1 MTTAARDT
9 TYASSMTRED
19 ADSAG
24 RTLIRWSAVF
34 AGTLLGL
41 ATLALLS
48 SLWLAL
54 ARASNIEVVQTN
66 IEWFVGGSAVFCLF
80 LAGLL
85 AGYLSGVRG
94 GGTGFLHGATIWG
107 LLLFATLSL
116 GIPAILNLFNV
127 NQIATN
133 VQTATTTPA
142 DPVVYGAL
150 WGTFWTLLGGFIAA
164 GLGGAIG
171 GAMTRDADRSV
182 RVDDQRTT
190 MRAPIVT
197 TDDDARR
204 TTRAPVV
211 VTDDDD
217 VRTVS

>member
-1 MTTAARDT
+1 MTVAGRDRR
-9 TYASSMTRED
+9 YSMMRSEGD
-19 ADSAG
+19 NAG

-54 ARASNIEVVQTN
+54 ARASNVDAVADN
-66 IEWFVGGSAVFCLF
+66 IEWFIGGSAVFCLF

-94 GGTGFLHGATIWG
+94 AGTGFWHGATIWG
-107 LLLFATLSL
+107 LLLFATVSL
-116 GIPAILNLFNV
+116 GVPAILNLFNV

-133 VQTATTTPA
+133 VESATTTSTDPA
-142 DPVVYGAL
+142 VYGAL
-150 WGTFWTLLGGFIAA
+150 WGTFWTILGGFVAA
-164 GLGGAIG
+164 GIGGAIG
-171 GAMTRDADRSV
+171 GAVTRDDDRV
-182 RVDDQRTT
+182 VQYEDQRTAT
-190 MRAPIVT
+190 REPVVMR
-197 TDDDARR
+197 DDGG
-204 TTRAPVV
+204 TTRQPVV

-217 VRTVS
+217 ARTYR

>member
-1 MTTAARDT
+1 MTVARDT
-9 TYASSMTRED
+9 TYRSTMTSEE
-19 ADSAG
+19 AESAG

-48 SLWLAL
+48 SLWFAL
-54 ARASNIEVVQTN
+54 ARASNVDVVQNN
-66 IEWFVGGSAVFCLF
+66 IEWFIGGSAVFCLF

-116 GIPAILNLFNV
+116 GIPAILSVFNF

-133 VQTATTTPA
+133 VQDATTTPA

-150 WGTFWTLLGGFIAA
+150 WGTFWTILGGFIAA

-171 GAMTRDADRSV
+171 GAVTRDADRTV
-182 RVDDQRTT
+182 RAAGRKVL
-190 MRAPIVT
+190 VS
-197 TDDDARR
+197 AR
-204 TTRAPVV
+204 
-211 VTDDDD
+211 
-217 VRTVS
+217 

>member
-1 MTTAARDT
+1 MTVARSDT
-9 TYASSMTRED
+9 RYATTTREGD
-19 ADSAG
+19 NAG

-54 ARASNIEVVQTN
+54 ARASNVDVVANN
-66 IEWFVGGSAVFCLF
+66 IEWFIGGSAVFCLF

-94 GGTGFLHGATIWG
+94 AGTGFWHGATIWG

-116 GIPAILNLFNV
+116 GIPTILNLFNV
-127 NQIATN
+127 NQIATD
-133 VQTATTTPA
+133 VQSATTTPT

-150 WGTFWTLLGGFIAA
+150 WGTFWTILGGFVAA

-171 GAMTRDADRSV
+171 GAVTRDDDRVV
-182 RVDDQRTT
+182 RYEDQRMTS
-190 MRAPIVT
+190 REPVVT
-197 TDDDARR
+197 RDDDR
-204 TTRAPVV
+204 TTRQPVV
-211 VTDDDD
+211 VTDDEDA
-217 VRTVS
+217 RTYRG

>member
-1 MTTAARDT
+1 MTMAGRDIRS
-9 TYASSMTRED
+9 ASTMTRMEGD
-19 ADSAG
+19 NTG

-54 ARASNIEVVQTN
+54 ARASNVGFVQDN
-66 IEWFVGGSAVFCLF
+66 IEWFIGGSAVFCLF

-116 GIPAILNLFNV
+116 GIPTVLSLFNV
-127 NQIATN
+127 NQIASD
-133 VQTATTTPA
+133 VQNAATTPA

-150 WGTFWTLLGGFIAA
+150 WGTFWTILGGFVAA

-171 GAMTRDADRSV
+171 GAMTRGADELV
-182 RVDDQRTT
+182 RVDDERTFARPAPVIVRQDDDRTVRTT
-190 MRAPIVT
+190 NE
-197 TDDDARR
+197 DAR
-204 TTRAPVV
+204 T
-211 VTDDDD
+211 
-217 VRTVS
+217 VR

>member
-1 MTTAARDT
+1 MTVAGRDM
-9 TYASSMTRED
+9 TYASTMTHED
-19 ADSAG
+19 ESAG

-54 ARASNIEVVQTN
+54 ARASNVEVVQTN

-107 LLLFATLSL
+107 LLLFVTLSI
-116 GIPAILNLFNV
+116 GIPAILNVFNF
-127 NQIATN
+127 NADQLATD
-133 VQTATTTPA
+133 VQASTTTPT
-142 DPVVYGAL
+142 DPAVYGAL
-150 WGTFWTLLGGFIAA
+150 WGTFWTILGGFVAA

-171 GAMTRDADRSV
+171 GAMTRDADRVV
-182 RVDDQRTT
+182 RGDGQH
-190 MRAPIVT
+190 A
-197 TDDDARR
+197 A
-204 TTRAPVV
+204 TRAPVV
-211 VTDDDD
+211 VDEDARP
-217 VRTVS
+217 VRG

>member
-1 MTTAARDT
+1 MTIARDT
-9 TYASSMTRED
+9 TYRSTMTSEE
-19 ADSAG
+19 AESAG

-48 SLWLAL
+48 SLWFAL
-54 ARASNIEVVQTN
+54 ARASNVDVVQNN
-66 IEWFVGGSAVFCLF
+66 IEWFIGGSAVFCLF

-116 GIPAILNLFNV
+116 GIPAILSVFNF

-133 VQTATTTPA
+133 VQDATTTPA

-150 WGTFWTLLGGFIAA
+150 WGTFWTILGGFIAA

-171 GAMTRDADRSV
+171 GAVTRDADRMV
-182 RVDDQRTT
+182 RVDDEQR
-190 MRAPIVT
+190 A
-197 TDDDARR
+197 
-204 TTRAPVV
+204 TRAPVV
-211 VTDDDD
+211 VDDDTRSTRTAVVMDDDD
-217 VRTVS
+217 ARTLR

>member
-1 MTTAARDT
+1 MTVAGRDM
-9 TYASSMTRED
+9 TYASTMTRED
-19 ADSAG
+19 AESAG

-54 ARASNIEVVQTN
+54 ARASNVEVVQTN
-66 IEWFVGGSAVFCLF
+66 IEWFIGGSAVFCLF

-116 GIPAILNLFNV
+116 GIPAILNVFNV

-133 VQTATTTPA
+133 VQTATTTPT
-142 DPVVYGAL
+142 DPAVYGAL
-150 WGTFWTLLGGFIAA
+150 WGTFWTILGGFVAA

-171 GAMTRDADRSV
+171 GAVTREADRAV
-182 RVDDQRTT
+182 RVDDERT
-190 MRAPIVT
+190 AT
-197 TDDDARR
+197 TP
-204 TTRAPVV
+204 APVV
-211 VTDDDD
+211 VNDDDD
-217 VRTVS
+217 DRTVR

>member
-1 MTTAARDT
+1 MR
-9 TYASSMTRED
+9 YASTTTRED
-19 ADSAG
+19 GDNAG

-54 ARASNIEVVQTN
+54 ARASNVAVVQDN
-66 IEWFVGGSAVFCLF
+66 IEWFIGGSAVFCLF

-127 NQIATN
+127 NQIANGVETA
-133 VQTATTTPA
+133 ATTPTDPA
-142 DPVVYGAL
+142 VYGAL
-150 WGTFWTLLGGFIAA
+150 WGTFWTILGGFVAA

-171 GAMTRDADRSV
+171 GAMTRDADRVV
-182 RVDDQRTT
+182 RVDDERTVS
-190 MRAPIVT
+190 RP
-197 TDDDARR
+197 
-204 TTRAPVV
+204 APVV
-211 VTDDDD
+211 VTDDDGRT
-217 VRTVS
+217 VRTDEDARTVR

>member
-1 MTTAARDT
+1 MTIARDT
-9 TYASSMTRED
+9 TYRSTMTSEE
-19 ADSAG
+19 AGSAG

-48 SLWLAL
+48 SLWFAL
-54 ARASNIEVVQTN
+54 ARASNVDVVQNN
-66 IEWFVGGSAVFCLF
+66 IEWFIGGSAVFCLF

-116 GIPAILNLFNV
+116 GIPAILSVFNF

-133 VQTATTTPA
+133 VQDATTTPA

-150 WGTFWTLLGGFIAA
+150 WGTFWTILGGFIAA

-171 GAMTRDADRSV
+171 GAVTRDADRTV
-182 RVDDQRTT
+182 RVDDEQR
-190 MRAPIVT
+190 A
-197 TDDDARR
+197 
-204 TTRAPVV
+204 TRAPVV
-211 VTDDDD
+211 VDDDTRSTRTAVVMDDDD
-217 VRTVS
+217 ARTLR

>member
-1 MTTAARDT
+1 MTVAARDT
-9 TYASSMTRED
+9 TYRSTMTRED

-48 SLWLAL
+48 SLWFAL
-54 ARASNIEVVQTN
+54 ARASNVEVVQTN

-116 GIPAILNLFNV
+116 GIPAILNVFNF

-133 VQTATTTPA
+133 VQDAAATPA

-150 WGTFWTLLGGFIAA
+150 WGTFWTILGGFIAA

-171 GAMTRDADRSV
+171 GAVTRDADRVV
-182 RVDDQRTT
+182 RVDDQRATRVPVVVDGDQRTT
-190 MRAPIVT
+190 RRAVVMD
-197 TDDDARR
+197 DDDAR
-204 TTRAPVV
+204 T
-211 VTDDDD
+211 
-217 VRTVS
+217 VR

>member
-1 MTTAARDT
+1 MTVAGRDMR
-9 TYASSMTRED
+9 YASTVTQED
-19 ADSAG
+19 GDNAG

-41 ATLALLS
+41 ATLALLT

-54 ARASNIEVVQTN
+54 ARASNVTMVQDN
-66 IEWFVGGSAVFCLF
+66 IEWFIGGSAVFCLF

-116 GIPAILNLFNV
+116 GIPTVLNVFNV

-133 VQTATTTPA
+133 VQSATTTPT
-142 DPVVYGAL
+142 DPAVYGVL
-150 WGTFWTLLGGFIAA
+150 WGTFWTILGGFVAA

-171 GAMTRDADRSV
+171 GAMTRDADRVV
-182 RVDDQRTT
+182 RVDDERTVT
-190 MRAPIVT
+190 RPAPVVM
-197 TDDDARR
+197 TDDDGR
-204 TTRAPVV
+204 T
-211 VTDDDD
+211 
-217 VRTVS
+217 VRTDEDARTIR